1 MVFTNVLLLVQQLD
15 FFMIRSIISVWVA
28 ILLVR
33 AVLDQIMMIVMPAIQ
48 VLYKLI
54 RLPVIQSALPRTL
67 I

>member
-1 MVFTNVLLLVQQLD
+1 MVFTNVLPLVQQLD

-48 VLYKLI
+48 VLYK
-54 RLPVIQSALPRTL
+54 
-67 I
+67 